1 MKKNKLYARIK
12 QLLKKE
18 EGASLAEY
26 ALLLFLITAALV
38 TIITAFGTQIGTVF
52 TNATTA
58 LGS

>member
-1 MKKNKLYARIK
+1 MKKCYALIQR
-12 QLLKKE
+12 LLNKE

-26 ALLLFLITAALV
+26 ALLLFLITAALI